1 MDKMETLIKLGREL
15 GIPIPIAYV
24 RYRVTDKK
32 GRILSDQYG
41 PGHSWTRNYYNFMFA
56 SGSDGH
62 GDGGTTFGAGYM
74 SSKQTTTAIHAVS
87 TLSISRNS
95 PTQLG
100 WGVGNNTTSN
110 DYGIVVGTND
120 TAFGFDQHA
129 LGALIASGNAAGQ
142 LAYQAQLNSVQ
153 AYTAGTKTWKTTHKR
168 LFNNN
173 SGALITVKESALY
186 WKGLIFYDQ
195 VAAYM
200 LERNVPATPIDVAI
214 GAQLTVTYEISMVFP
229 D

>member
-24 RYRVTDKK
+24 GYRVTDKK
-32 GRILSDQYG
+32 GRILSNQYG
-41 PGHSWTRNYYNFMFA
+41 PGHSWTRNYYNFIFG

-62 GDGGTTFGAGYM
+62 GDGGSTFGAGLM
-74 SSKQTTTAIHAVS
+74 SGKNTGGSILAGTGYAV
-87 TLSISRNS
+87 TRGNF
-95 PTQLG
+95 TQLG
-100 WGVGNNTTSN
+100 YGINNNTTTN

-120 TAFGFDQHA
+120 TAFDFNQYA
-129 LGALIASGNAAGQ
+129 LAAIIATGNAAGQ
-142 LAYQAQLNSVQ
+142 LAYQAQLASAL
-153 AYTAGTKTWKTTHKR
+153 AYTAGTKTWKTTHSR

-186 WKGLIFYDQ
+186 WKCQMFTSNFGSLMF
-195 VAAYM
+195 
-200 LERNVPATPIDVAI
+200 ERNVPETPVDVAI

>member
-1 MDKMETLIKLGREL
+1 MDKMQTLLKLGREL

-24 RYRVTDKK
+24 GYRVTDKK
-32 GRILSDQYG
+32 GRILSNQYG
-41 PGHSWTRNYYNFMFA
+41 PGHSWTRNYYNFIFG

-62 GDGGTTFGAGYM
+62 GDGGSTFGAGLM
-74 SSKQTTTAIHAVS
+74 SGKATPGNIYANVIYSANRASYAI
-87 TLSISRNS
+87 
-95 PTQLG
+95 LG
-100 WGVGNNTTSN
+100 YGFNNNTTTN
-110 DYGIVVGTND
+110 DYGIVVGTD
-120 TAFGFDQHA
+120 ETAFGFDQHA

-142 LAYQAQLNSVQ
+142 LAYQAQLSPVL
-153 AYTAGTKTWKTTHKR
+153 AYTAGTKTWKTTNSR

-186 WKGLIFYDQ
+186 WRGSIFSGAVQ
-195 VAAYM
+195 SYM
-200 LERNVPATPIDVAI
+200 FERNVPETPVDVAI